1 MRVAQSGADPSELG
15 LRGGPVA
22 VHDPPSFFPA
32 FLQKGF
38 DFLHLL
44 GAESE
49 LAFGVADHF
58 SDDDPTSKGVAAF
71 EFKVPVGPLFF
82 GDCVDFTHPSFHSG
96 FNSEFKVHTTALIG
110 FGVASENRSELGLP
124 FGFDQIDE
132 LFGLRRIELTDRLE
146 RVELLLDQTSD
157 PFSGRDFAVVQRL
170 RVPGSCDLNGLKSDG
185 WKGILGA

>member
-1 MRVAQSGADPSELG
+1 MRVAQSRADPSELG

-38 DFLHLL
+38 DFLHLF

-58 SDDDPTSKGVAAF
+58 PDDDPTSKGVAAF
-71 EFKVPVGPLFF
+71 EFKVPVGPLLF
-82 GDCVDFTHPSFHSG
+82 VDGIDFAHPRFHGG
-96 FNSEFKVHTTALIG
+96 FDSEFKVDATALVG

-132 LFGLRRIELTDRLE
+132 LFGLRRVEFTNRLD
-146 RVELLLDQTSD
+146 RVELLLDQTPD
-157 PFSGRDFAVVQRL
+157 PFSGGDFAVVERL
-170 RVPGSCDLNGLKSDG
+170 SVPGSCDLYG
-185 WKGILGA
+185 W